1 MMRTL
6 FIASTI
12 AFWFAV
18 AGLWAADR
26 PAVEAARPAT
36 PAAERRYTAAE
47 VGQHRTQKDCW
58 MVIDGQVYD
67 ISSYFEVHPAEPA
80 ILLPWCGK
88 EATQAYRTKTLG
100 RPHSARADAML
111 PKYRIGVFAGPK

>member
-18 AGLWAADR
+18 AGLRAADR
-26 PAVEAARPAT
+26 PAVEPGRPAT

-111 PKYRIGVFAGPK
+111 PKYRIGVFAGTK